1 MNAIH
6 ITTNSHAKHSTFA
19 KMLVLIITCAIS
31 TSAMGLDKMC
41 RDGQLFFLLNE
52 RVKTAEVIS
61 PKCFEAPND
70 EYFTRNKPKIEAEY
84 KQMSEVSIPAQVT
97 YEGITYQ
104 VIGIGFK
111 AFEDC
116 STLTQVTI
124 AEGVGYIG
132 DYAFESC
139 RSLRSILIPSSI
151 MHIGEAAFYDCDG
164 LVDLTIP
171 EGVKSIY
178 VKAFGSCDN
187 LASVTLPASLN
198 QIENDGFCHCYK
210 LTKVTCMAER
220 IPCLGDCFFFSD
232 PDEHKVFTKI
242 EYSVQDTLYVPQKS
256 IKKYKKVPEWRLF
269 KVILPIEG
277 NN

>member
-1 MNAIH
+1 MNTIN
-6 ITTNSHAKHSTFA
+6 ITKNRHAKHSTFA
-19 KMLVLIITCAIS
+19 KMLVLIIACTIS

-41 RDGQLFFLLNE
+41 RDGQLFFLLND
-52 RVKTAEVIS
+52 RAKTAEVIS

-84 KQMSEVSIPAQVT
+84 KQMTEVCIPAQVT
-97 YEGITYQ
+97 FENITYQ

-139 RSLRSILIPSSI
+139 RSLQSILIPGSVTY
-151 MHIGEAAFYDCDG
+151 IGEAAFYDCDG

-198 QIENDGFCHCYK
+198 MLDNDGFCHCYK
-210 LTKVTCMAER
+210 LTKVTCNAER
-220 IPCLGDCFFFSD
+220 IPCLGDCFFSD
-232 PDEHKVFTKI
+232 PDEHKVFTKS

-256 IKKYKKVPEWRLF
+256 IKKYKKLPEWRLF

-277 NN
+277 QH

>member
-1 MNAIH
+1 MNAIN
-6 ITTNSHAKHSTFA
+6 ITKNSHAKHTTFA
-19 KMLVLIITCAIS
+19 KMLVLIIACTIS

-41 RDGQLFFLLNE
+41 HDGQLYFQLNE
-52 RVKTAEVIS
+52 RDKTAEVIS
-61 PKCFEAPND
+61 PKCFEAPKD
-70 EYFTRNKPKIEAEY
+70 EYFTINKPKIEAEY
-84 KQMSEVSIPAQVT
+84 KQMTEVSIPAQVT

-104 VIGIGFK
+104 VISIGFK

-132 DYAFESC
+132 DYAFGSC
-139 RSLRSILIPSSI
+139 RSLQSILIPGSVTY
-151 MHIGEAAFYDCDG
+151 IGEAAFYDCDG

-171 EGVKSIY
+171 EGVKNIGI
-178 VKAFGSCDN
+178 KAFGSCDN
-187 LASVTLPASLN
+187 LASLTLPTSLN

-220 IPCLGDCFFFSD
+220 IPCLGDCFFSD

-269 KVILPIEG
+269 KVVLPIEEH
-277 NN
+277 